1 MPATPLLDHPL
12 IAQRYFFPRPGRPAD
27 PFFVDCGEA
36 QLACHLREV
45 TGARGTLVHFH
56 GNGEIVDDYMP
67 DFVDAVARMG
77 WSCLLAEYRGYGGST
92 GEPVLGAMLDDVER
106 VVQALDQPPDRLVF
120 FGRSVGS
127 IYAIHAASRFP
138 QAAGLVLESG
148 IADVLERLL
157 LRVHPAELGATAQE
171 LADAVA
177 ERLDHRSK
185 LASFTGPSLVMHTR
199 HDGLVDLSHAE
210 RLHEWAGGPR
220 RLRVFEQGDHNSI
233 MWVNA
238 TAWFGE
244 LRDFLAAC

>member
-171 LADAVA
+171 LA
-177 ERLDHRSK
+177 HRSK